1 MSDILYFSRD
11 TKVYIEI
18 GSAIWELPV
27 LDGFS
32 FSQATNSTEI
42 QLNEMADSTGASRR
56 GRRVFNDSYAPAEWS
71 LTTYV
76 RPFISAGTGAGA
88 ADSAA
93 KHHAVEEALWAMLV
107 GDAAYASSTF
117 TGMTHGLSSL
127 VIDFDDSN
135 KTTLGTCNLYFVL
148 GACSG
153 ANTTTYKISSAAVN
167 EATITFD
174 IDGIASIQWSGFGK
188 IISEE
193 STAPTATIYEAINST
208 SNFIRNRLT
217 SLAITGSGTGNFEDA
232 YNLTLTGGQITI
244 SNNMT
249 YLTPETM
256 CVVNQP
262 LGHVTGTRTIS
273 GNFTCYLGID
283 TVDTDRSADLFEDL
297 IESTSI
303 VTNSFGLTFAVGGAS
318 APKMTLTVPQAH
330 LEIPVHSI
338 DDVISVDVAFHAL
351 PSTIDETDELTVTY
365 VGAA

>member
-11 TKVYIEI
+11 TKVYLEI

-27 LDGFS
+27 LDGYS
-32 FSQATNSTEI
+32 FSQATNTTEV
-42 QLNEMADSTGASRR
+42 QLNEAADSTGTSRR
-56 GRRVFNDSYAPAEWS
+56 GRKVFNDSYAPAEWS
-71 LTTYV
+71 ITTYT
-76 RPFISAGTGAGA
+76 RPFISAGSGAGA

-93 KHHAVEEALWAMLV
+93 KHHAVEEALWALMI

-135 KTTLGTCNLYFVL
+135 KTVLGTCSLYFVL

-153 ANTTTYKISSAAVN
+153 GNTTTYKISKAAVN
-167 EATITFD
+167 EAVINFD
-174 IDGIASIQWSGFGK
+174 IDGISSIQWSGFGQL
-188 IISEE
+188 INEE
-193 STAPTATIYEAINST
+193 ATAPTATIYEAINST

-217 SLAITGSGTGNFEDA
+217 SLAITGSGTGNFEDT
-232 YNLTLTGGQITI
+232 YNLTLTGGSVTI

-262 LGHVTGTRTIS
+262 LGHVTGTRSVS

-283 TVDTDRSADLFEDL
+283 TVDADRSADLFEDL

-303 VTNSFGLTFAVGGAS
+303 VTNSFGLTFSIGGSS
-318 APKMTLTVPQAH
+318 APKMTLAVPQAH
-330 LEIPVHSI
+330 LEIPTHSI
-338 DDVISVDVAFHAL
+338 DDVISVDVNFHGL
-351 PSTIDETDELTVTY
+351 PSSIDETDEITITY